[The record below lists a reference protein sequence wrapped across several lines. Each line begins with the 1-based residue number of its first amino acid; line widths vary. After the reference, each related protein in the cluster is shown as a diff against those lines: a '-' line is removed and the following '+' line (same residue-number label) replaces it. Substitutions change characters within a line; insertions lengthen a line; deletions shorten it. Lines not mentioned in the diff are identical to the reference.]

1 MALMMILKGD
11 ERGMS
16 AKKVYFLLI
25 GLMVVWG
32 FNVSFVKMLVGHVLP
47 VTITSFRIFTAALTV
62 FVVLSLLR
70 RVRLPHK
77 TEMIYIIGGTFTSVV
92 IHHYFLA
99 TGLSHTSA
107 TNAGLILG
115 MGPLL
120 TVLLSM
126 IFLKKKPTLITGLG
140 FIVGGFGVSITVLFG
155 SGQLQGVNIGDV
167 EIFFSILSQAFSF
180 ILINKASKTMDPVLL
195 TGYML
200 LFGSIVLFFISI
212 GMEPTGLA
220 SLAHAISPSLV
231 IVFFISAVLAT
242 GMGHMIYNYSIG
254 QVGAAEAS
262 IFLNLN
268 TFFSVVGAALFLNEA
283 IVPAHYIGLIFIIS
297 GVLMGSGT
305 LEALFLQN
313 RKKRIKIGTET
324 RHSG

>member
-1 MALMMILKGD
+1 MSVKRVYLLLM
-11 ERGMS
+11 
-16 AKKVYFLLI
+16 
-25 GLMVVWG
+25 GLMVAWG
-32 FNVSFVKMLVGHVLP
+32 FNVSFVKILVEAVPP

-62 FVVLSLLR
+62 FVVLSFMR
-70 RVRLPHK
+70 QVRLPRK
-77 TEMIYIIGGTFTSVV
+77 NELIYIIGGTFTSVAL
-92 IHHYFLA
+92 HHYFLS

-140 FIVGGFGVSITVLFG
+140 FIVGSVGVSITVLFG
-155 SGQLQGVNIGDV
+155 SGQLQGINIGDV
-167 EIFFSILSQAFSF
+167 EVFLSILSQALSF
-180 ILINKASKTMDPVLL
+180 ILINKAVKTMDPRLL

-200 LFGSIVLFFISI
+200 LFGSIILFILSL
-212 GMEPTGLA
+212 GMEPTGLT
-220 SLAHAISPSLV
+220 SLVNSISPSL
-231 IVFFISAVLAT
+231 IGIFLLSAVLST
-242 GMGHMIYNYSIG
+242 GLGHMIYNYSIG

-283 IVPAHYIGLIFIIS
+283 IVLAHYIGLVFIVS

-305 LEALFLQN
+305 LEALVLEK
-313 RKKRIKIGTET
+313 RKRRIEIGTGAG
-324 RHSG
+324 HSR